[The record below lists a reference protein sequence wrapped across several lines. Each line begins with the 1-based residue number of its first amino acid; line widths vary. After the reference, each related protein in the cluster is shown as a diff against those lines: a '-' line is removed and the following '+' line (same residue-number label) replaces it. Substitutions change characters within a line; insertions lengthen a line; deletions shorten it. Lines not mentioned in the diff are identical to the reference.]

1 MWKRF
6 ISICIMATLIFGIYD
21 RAQTNENASA
31 SEPEN
36 VKNEGTEIED
46 EEATDIVYTESETT
60 ETADTDVESVEEQDA
75 PDVQVAIAEG
85 TSAAESDAYAE
96 QWLSGHGY
104 VTGIRITSITQE
116 DVDRIAGMEDLD
128 TLAFSISG
136 DNIDLSPLGRL
147 PHLRELTIFFAGGT
161 DDLDLS
167 FVKELRY
174 LTTIYFDKCT
184 SLEDLSLFEDML
196 CLKDLHVGYV
206 DDVDLN
212 YLSGCVNLESI
223 DICGHHIRNVE
234 GLSGLMSLH
243 SLGLFDST
251 SEEPIMNDLEQI
263 SELKGLENVTLRFID
278 VPDAGMLS
286 NLPNLRRIFLVGT
299 GISDI
304 KSLNNLERLEYLAIF
319 GNESERVK
327 EQAEMY
333 FKDVEDVTVTADIP
347 NNLRNYQ

>member
-1 MWKRF
+1 MRKRL
-6 ISICIMATLIFGIYD
+6 ISICTIALLLYGIYGC
-21 RAQTNENASA
+21 AQTA
-31 SEPEN
+31 
-36 VKNEGTEIED
+36 
-46 EEATDIVYTESETT
+46 EETL
-60 ETADTDVESVEEQDA
+60 
-75 PDVQVAIAEG
+75 
-85 TSAAESDAYAE
+85 AAETEFVKTEYTDAAYAE

-116 DVDRIAGMEDLD
+116 DVDRIAGMEDID
-128 TLAFSISG
+128 T
-136 DNIDLSPLGRL
+136 
-147 PHLRELTIFFAGGT
+147 
-161 DDLDLS
+161 LS

-184 SLEDLSLFEDML
+184 SLEDLSFFEDML

-243 SLGLFDST
+243 SLGLFDSA

-263 SELKGLENVTLRFID
+263 SELKGLEDVTLRFID
-278 VPDAGMLS
+278 VPDAGLLS

-304 KSLNNLERLEYLAIF
+304 ELLNNLERLEYLAIF
-319 GNESERVK
+319 
-327 EQAEMY
+327 
-333 FKDVEDVTVTADIP
+333 
-347 NNLRNYQ
+347 

>member
-21 RAQTNENASA
+21 RAQTTENASA

-46 EEATDIVYTESETT
+46 EEATDIAYT
-60 ETADTDVESVEEQDA
+60 
-75 PDVQVAIAEG
+75 
-85 TSAAESDAYAE
+85 ESDAYAE

-136 DNIDLSPLGRL
+136 DNINLSPLGRL

-304 KSLNNLERLEYLAIF
+304 ESLNNLERLEYLAIF

-333 FKDVEDVTVTADIP
+333 FKDVEDVTVTEDIP

>member
-1 MWKRF
+1 MWKRL
-6 ISICIMATLIFGIYD
+6 ISICIVAILLFGIYD
-21 RAQTNENASA
+21 RAQTTENASA

-46 EEATDIVYTESETT
+46 EEATDIAYT
-60 ETADTDVESVEEQDA
+60 
-75 PDVQVAIAEG
+75 
-85 TSAAESDAYAE
+85 ESDAYAE

-184 SLEDLSLFEDML
+184 SLEDLYLFEDML

-304 KSLNNLERLEYLAIF
+304 ESLNNLERLEYLAIF

-333 FKDVEDVTVTADIP
+333 FKDVEDVTVTEDIP